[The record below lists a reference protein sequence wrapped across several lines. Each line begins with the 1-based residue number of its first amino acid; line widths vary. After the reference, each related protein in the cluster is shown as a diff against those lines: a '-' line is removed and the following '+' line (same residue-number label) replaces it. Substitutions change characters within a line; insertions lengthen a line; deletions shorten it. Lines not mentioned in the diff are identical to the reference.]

1 MRIIKQRVSSK
12 MGRSIIGPVLPRLAV
27 NGSHKSSG
35 LQEKRARVICFSCG
49 REIGLDQEMS
59 GYHSG
64 LAKCSSCSAMSR
76 TGMENAILETNA
88 PIKLLLDPPIEY
100 SCRGSVIS
108 QENKRT

>member
-12 MGRSIIGPVLPRLAV
+12 MGRSIIGPVLPKLAV

-64 LAKCSSCSAMSR
+64 LAKCSSCSALSQ
-76 TGMENAILETNA
+76 
-88 PIKLLLDPPIEY
+88 DPPIEHG
-100 SCRGSVIS
+100 CRGSVIS
-108 QENKRT
+108 QKNRRT